1 MGNTENYNTFFQY
14 LTSICETEDTSVL
27 TLKKILCPHI
37 MEKWNNLT
45 KNIMDR
51 DDGITY
57 VNMQH
62 YELLQ
67 KKEIQYKGSDQSQI
81 IC

>member
-1 MGNTENYNTFFQY
+1 M
-14 LTSICETEDTSVL
+14 
-27 TLKKILCPHI
+27 LCPQI

-51 DDGITY
+51 DDGTTY

-67 KKEIQYKGSDQSQI
+67 KRKYNKKPQI
-81 IC
+81 SLD

>member
-1 MGNTENYNTFFQY
+1 
-14 LTSICETEDTSVL
+14 
-27 TLKKILCPHI
+27 

-67 KKEIQYKGSDQSQI
+67 KKEIQYKGSDQSQL